1 MDPAG
6 DEFVRSAIAHQGALL
21 GHQAS
26 QLSSTA
32 QEVETLTAQLAEL
45 SGRFRELQQNVLLSS
60 ASAASLPLSHREPE
74 PHANNPPLYDGD
86 PNSCRA
92 FLSQCS
98 LVFALQPRRYAT
110 ERLKVAYVITLLTG
124 RAREWGTSVW
134 DAGALF
140 CNDFED
146 FRCEMTRLFDRSVR
160 GDEAASKL
168 ARLRQG
174 GRSVTEYA
182 IQFKTLAASC
192 DWNEGALRAMFRE
205 GLNYEIQDEIA
216 THEQPQDLE
225 GFINLAIRVEG
236 RLLLRQRR
244 LTPRSS
250 WGLEETQPFKGHPP
264 PQSPLPDPE
273 PMQLGGLRLSA
284 RERQLRLV
292 QGLCLYCG
300 KPGHFALSCPLKA
313 KAH

>member
-1 MDPAG
+1 M
-6 DEFVRSAIAHQGALL
+6 
-21 GHQAS
+21 
-26 QLSSTA
+26 
-32 QEVETLTAQLAEL
+32 AEL
-45 SGRFRELQQNVLLSS
+45 SGRFRELQDVTSS
-60 ASAASLPLSHREPE
+60 PTSGVPLSLTQREPE

-92 FLSQCS
+92 FLSQCL

-124 RAREWGTSVW
+124 KGREWGSAVW
-134 DAGALF
+134 DAGASF
-140 CNDFED
+140 CTDFEE
-146 FRCEMTRLFDRSVR
+146 FRAEMTKLFDRSVK

-182 IQFKTLAASC
+182 ILFKTLAASC

-205 GLNYEIQDEIA
+205 GLNFDIQDES
-216 THEQPQDLE
+216 
-225 GFINLAIRVEG
+225 
-236 RLLLRQRR
+236 RLRLRLRR
-244 LTPRSS
+244 LAPHSS
-250 WGLEETQPFKGHPP
+250 WRLEETLPSKSHPP
-264 PQSPLPDPE
+264 PQSPLAEPE
-273 PMQLGGLRLSA
+273 PMQLGRIRLSA
-284 RERQLRLV
+284 QEKQQRLV

-300 KPGHFALSCPLKA
+300 GSGHFALSCPLKA